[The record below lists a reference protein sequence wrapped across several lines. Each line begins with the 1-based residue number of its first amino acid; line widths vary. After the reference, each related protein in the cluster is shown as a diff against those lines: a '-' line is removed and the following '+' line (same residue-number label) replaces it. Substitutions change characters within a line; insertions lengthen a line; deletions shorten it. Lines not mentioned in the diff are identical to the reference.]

1 MTDAT
6 LVEPGAI
13 GGGEAVIVDC
23 RFDLTRP
30 AAGREKGRAVRPGIK
45 PRGQVLR
52 RGRVRSQRQ
61 DGDS

>member
-30 AAGREKGRAVRPGIK
+30 AAGREAWPSGRQPWSLECWRLHPCMPAV
-45 PRGQVLR
+45 
-52 RGRVRSQRQ
+52 
-61 DGDS
+61 